1 MADIQ
6 ITGGTPD
13 PHKTE
18 ARQAMRQFD
27 VALDKVTTSW
37 TSLSVAE
44 RQEAIRAMVI
54 IVARAVRWL
63 MLKSR

>member
-13 PHKTE
+13 PRKTE

-27 VALDKVTTSW
+27 AALDKVTTNW
-37 TSLSVAE
+37 ATLSAAE
-44 RQEAIRAMVI
+44 RQEAIRTMVV

-63 MLKSR
+63 MLR